1 MKILVINAGSSSLK
15 YQLIDMETKTA
26 LAKGNCERIGAESV
40 LTHKTADGRK
50 TVLEQAMPTHSEAFS
65 AVINCLTTG
74 EGKVIESLKEI
85 SAVGHRV
92 VQGGA
97 KFAKSMLV
105 NDEVLAEIEALSPL
119 APLHNPANVLGIRA
133 CSAVLGKEVPQAVV
147 FDTSFHATMPPKAYL
162 YGVPYKYY
170 EKYGVRRYGFHGT
183 SHRYVSAKVAELMG
197 KDLKDLKIIT
207 CHLGNGASITAVQNG
222 KSVDTTMGFTP
233 LDGFM
238 MGTRSGSLDP
248 SVVTF
253 IEEKENLTPAEMDK
267 MLNKESGVLGITEF
281 SNDNRDVTEAAHNG
295 NKRCALA
302 LEMQRYQITKY
313 IGGFVAAMNGVDAIA
328 FTGGMGENNADLREE
343 ICDSF
348 GYLGIELDKP
358 FNNEHAHIR
367 GQGLKISTPNSKVA
381 VFAISTDE
389 EMVIAQDT
397 LALIGQ
403 H

>member
-40 LTHKTADGRK
+40 LTHKTADSRK

-105 NDEVLAEIEALSPL
+105 NDEILAEIEALSPL

-197 KDLKDLKIIT
+197 KDIKDLKIIS

-222 KSVDTTMGFTP
+222 KSIDTTMGFTP

-367 GQGLKISTPNSKVA
+367 GQDLKISTPNSKVA

>member
-50 TVLEQAMPTHSEAFS
+50 TVLEQAMPTHSEAFG

-313 IGGFVAAMNGVDAIA
+313 IGGVVAAMNGVDAMPLPAVWARITPTCVRKFAIA
-328 FTGGMGENNADLREE
+328 LAIWALSWINRLIT
-343 ICDSF
+343 
-348 GYLGIELDKP
+348 
-358 FNNEHAHIR
+358 
-367 GQGLKISTPNSKVA
+367 STPT
-381 VFAISTDE
+381 FADR
-389 EMVIAQDT
+389 T
-397 LALIGQ
+397 LKFLPRIRRLRFLQ
-403 H
+403 FLPMRKWLLRRIL

>member
-50 TVLEQAMPTHSEAFS
+50 TVLEQAMPTHSEAFG

-170 EKYGVRRYGFHGT
+170 EKYGVRRYGF
-183 SHRYVSAKVAELMG
+183 
-197 KDLKDLKIIT
+197 
-207 CHLGNGASITAVQNG
+207 TAPR
-222 KSVDTTMGFTP
+222 TAM
-233 LDGFM
+233 
-238 MGTRSGSLDP
+238 
-248 SVVTF
+248 
-253 IEEKENLTPAEMDK
+253 
-267 MLNKESGVLGITEF
+267 
-281 SNDNRDVTEAAHNG
+281 
-295 NKRCALA
+295 LA
-302 LEMQRYQITKY
+302 LR
-313 IGGFVAAMNGVDAIA
+313 
-328 FTGGMGENNADLREE
+328 LP
-343 ICDSF
+343 S
-348 GYLGIELDKP
+348 
-358 FNNEHAHIR
+358 
-367 GQGLKISTPNSKVA
+367 
-381 VFAISTDE
+381 
-389 EMVIAQDT
+389 
-397 LALIGQ
+397 
-403 H
+403 

>member
-50 TVLEQAMPTHSEAFS
+50 TVLEQAMPTHSEAFG

-358 FNNEHAHIR
+358 FNNEHAHIL
-367 GQGLKISTPNSKVA
+367 GQDLKISTPNSKVA